1 MAKEIRILGVLIT
14 DRQKEAGKVQAL
26 LTKFGCSIKTRLGLH
41 EVTDNL
47 CSSSGLIILEL
58 TGDVDTITTD
68 DFCGLIL
75 GDFWFKSTDYFW
87 FVLFSFIN
95 RVKFKFII
103 LSNKNQRKIVWH

>member
-58 TGDVDTITTD
+58 TGEIAEMDKLEKELKTI
-68 DFCGLIL
+68 GGIQ
-75 GDFWFKSTDYFW
+75 S
-87 FVLFSFIN
+87 
-95 RVKFKFII
+95 
-103 LSNKNQRKIVWH
+103 QRMIFMD